1 MSHSMPNWENVFRN
15 TPYRVV
21 RVTYNGIEIPYL
33 VTDNTEAELEIE
45 VVLSECKEAK
55 EYLRCLMNKS

>member
-1 MSHSMPNWENVFRN
+1 MPNWENVFRN

-33 VTDNTEAELEIE
+33 VTHNTEAELETK
-45 VVLSECKEAK
+45 VHLSEYKEAR
-55 EYLRCLMNKS
+55 EYLRCLMNKY